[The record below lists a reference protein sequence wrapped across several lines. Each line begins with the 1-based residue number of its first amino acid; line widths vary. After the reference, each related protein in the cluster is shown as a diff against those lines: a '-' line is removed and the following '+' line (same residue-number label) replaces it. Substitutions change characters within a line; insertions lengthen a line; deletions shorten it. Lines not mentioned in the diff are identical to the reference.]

1 MLRLTLAAGF
11 AALGCATLL
20 TSSQSVTA
28 AHVDETAL
36 VTTSGAAKVSLQP
49 ADRILPKL
57 AQQQELAQQQDPS
70 AANAPQISAAE
81 RDLIMK
87 LEKAGYTEIRE
98 IKSTAEGIAVKA
110 KKDGRE
116 VSLVSD
122 SSGNVRER

>member
-1 MLRLTLAAGF
+1 MIRRLTLAAGF

-20 TSSQSVTA
+20 ISSQSVLA

-36 VTTSGAAKVSLQP
+36 VTTLGTAKVSLQS

-57 AQQQELAQQQDPS
+57 AQQQDPS
-70 AANAPQISAAE
+70 AANSPQISAAV

-98 IKSTAEGIAVKA
+98 IKSTAEGISVKA

-116 VSLVSD
+116 VSVVSD
-122 SSGNVRER
+122 SSGNIRER

>member
-1 MLRLTLAAGF
+1 MIRLLTLAAGF
-11 AALGCATLL
+11 AALCCATLL
-20 TSSQSVTA
+20 TSSQSVLA
-28 AHVDETAL
+28 AHVGETAL
-36 VTTSGAAKVSLQP
+36 ATTSGTAKVSRQP

-57 AQQQELAQQQDPS
+57 AQQQDPS
-70 AANAPQISAAE
+70 TANSPQISAAE
-81 RDLIMK
+81 QDLIMK

-98 IKSTAEGIAVKA
+98 IKSTAEGIVAKA